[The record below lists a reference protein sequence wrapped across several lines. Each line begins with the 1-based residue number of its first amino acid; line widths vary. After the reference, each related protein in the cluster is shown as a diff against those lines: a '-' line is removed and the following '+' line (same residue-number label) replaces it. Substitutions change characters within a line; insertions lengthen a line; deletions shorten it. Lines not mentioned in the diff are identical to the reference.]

1 MRPYRWD
8 AFIFGGIM
16 KLKDTLLM
24 PKTNFE
30 MRGNLNKKE
39 PVFVQNWQQQDLYA
53 LMRKKNKDQ
62 VPYVLHDG
70 PPYANGNM
78 HCGHMLNR
86 VLKDFVVRFKNMQGF
101 DTPFRLGWDTHGL
114 PIENQITKSGINRKE
129 MPIADFRRLCEDYAR
144 KQVATQKEQ
153 IRRLGVVGD
162 YDDPYMTLTSDYEAS
177 QLEVFKS
184 MAMKGLI
191 YRGLKPVHWS
201 PSSESALAE
210 AEIEYAD
217 VKSHAIYVSFPVVDG
232 RDVLSQGDAFVI
244 WTTTPWTLP
253 ANLAISLHPQ
263 FDYGLYDTSIGRIIL
278 LDELVEAFTKDT
290 EVIIHQK
297 LKQFKGRELEYITT
311 SHPLFDRTSLVILG
325 DHVTSEAGTG
335 AVHTAPGHGVEDFIV
350 GQKYGLEVLCPVDAK
365 GVFTEEAGKYEGMFY
380 DKANAV
386 ILADLIA
393 NGRLIKDTILTHSY
407 PHDWR
412 TNKPLIF
419 RATPQ
424 WFASIQP
431 IREELLRQIDEVK
444 WTPEW
449 GKQRISNMIKDRGDW
464 CISRQR
470 VWGVPIPIIYNED
483 GSAIIEEAVFD
494 HIIALVKKH
503 GSNVWFSRDVAELL
517 PEGYQNPASP
527 HGQFRKETD
536 IMDVW
541 FDSGSSSIAVLK
553 DKGQP
558 YPSDLYL
565 EGNDQYR
572 GWFNSSLI
580 ISVAVNGVSPYK
592 NVVSHGFVM
601 DENWA
606 KMSKSK
612 GNGIDPL
619 KIANE
624 FGADILRL
632 WGATINYQ
640 DDVRISESII
650 KQVSEIYRKVRNTFK
665 FMLGNLQNGEQTFSL
680 ETVLSQP
687 SFSLV
692 DRFILAKLEDVK
704 NRVIDSFERFDFAN
718 GLNTMLNFITN
729 DLSSFYLDITKDI
742 LYCEAVTSLRRRQVQ
757 AVIAQ
762 VTIVLNRL
770 LTPIL
775 SFTMQEVYE
784 NLPLNE
790 REANVQLETFP
801 THSHVYKPETL
812 QLYSAFNR
820 LRDEVLSA
828 LEAQRSEGKIG
839 SSQEAEIRFNVKD
852 DRLKNELSKLDGEE
866 LARLFVVS
874 KAAIDDH
881 VTTVAVSPASGE
893 KCQRCWNY
901 RDLETTEMGDICHRC
916 KAVIGDSHHE

>member
-1 MRPYRWD
+1 MRPYMD
-8 AFIFGGIM
+8 AFILEEFM

-24 PKTNFE
+24 PKTTFE

-39 PVFVQNWQQQDLYA
+39 PIFVKTWQEQDLYA
-53 LMRKKNKDQ
+53 LMREKNKGKEK
-62 VPYVLHDG
+62 YVLHDG
-70 PPYANGNM
+70 PPYANGNI

-86 VLKDFVVRFKNMQGF
+86 ILKDFVVRYKNMQGF

-129 MPIADFRRLCEDYAR
+129 MAVADFRQLCENYAR
-144 KQVATQKEQ
+144 EQVDKQKEQ
-153 IRRLGVVGD
+153 IRRLGIVGD

-177 QLEVFKS
+177 QLEVFKA
-184 MAMKGLI
+184 MALKGLI

-232 RDVLSQGDAFVI
+232 RGVLTNEDKFVI

-253 ANLAISLHPQ
+253 ANLAISLHPN
-263 FDYGLYDTSIGRIIL
+263 FEYGLYETSIGRLIL
-278 LDELVEAFTKDT
+278 LEELKDNFASETAVEIFTKIKT
-290 EVIIHQK
+290 
-297 LKQFKGRELEYITT
+297 FKGRDLELITT
-311 SHPLFDRTSLVILG
+311 KHPLFDRTSLVILG
-325 DHVTSEAGTG
+325 EHVTSEAGTG

-350 GQKYGLEVLCPVDAK
+350 GQKYHLDVLCPVDEK
-365 GVFTEEAGKYEGMFY
+365 GVFTSEAGKYQGQFY
-380 DKANAV
+380 EKANNV
-386 ILADLIA
+386 ILEDLSN
-393 NGRLIKDTILTHSY
+393 NGTLVHHKIFTHSY

-424 WFASIQP
+424 WFASIEP
-431 IREELLRQIDEVK
+431 IRQQLLAAIDQVK

-449 GKQRISNMIKDRGDW
+449 GKQRISNMIKERGDW

-483 GSAIIEEAVFD
+483 GSPVMEEEVFD
-494 HIIALVKKH
+494 HIIGLIREK
-503 GSNVWFSRDVAELL
+503 GSNVWFNLDVKDLL
-517 PEGYQNPASP
+517 PKDYKNAKSP
-527 HGQFRKETD
+527 SGNFRKEVD

-553 DKGQP
+553 DRGEK

-580 ISVAVNGVSPYK
+580 ISIAFNGVAPYK

-650 KQVSEIYRKVRNTFK
+650 RQVSEIYRKIRNTFK
-665 FMLGNLQNGEQTFSL
+665 FMLGNLQNGERAFDFKATLAFNSYN
-680 ETVLSQP
+680 
-687 SFSLV
+687 LV
-692 DRFILAKLEDVK
+692 DHFILAKLEDVK
-704 NRVIDSFERFDFAN
+704 NRVIESFDAFDFAN
-718 GLNTMLNFITN
+718 GMTLILNYISN
-729 DLSSFYLDITKDI
+729 DLSSFYLDINKDV
-742 LYCEAVTSLRRRQVQ
+742 LYCEALDSSRRKAVQ
-757 AVIAQ
+757 SVIAN
-762 VTIVLNRL
+762 VTNTLMKL

-775 SFTMQEVYE
+775 SFTMEEIYQ
-784 NLPLNE
+784 NLPLSE
-790 REANVQLETFP
+790 RKANVQLESFPLVSHDYQDDTLKMYQTFI
-801 THSHVYKPETL
+801 
-812 QLYSAFNR
+812 R
-820 LRDEVLSA
+820 LRDEVLAA
-828 LEAQRSEGKIG
+828 LEQKRSAGEIG
-839 SSQEAEIRFNVKD
+839 SSQEAEIVFNVKD
-852 DRLKNELSKLDGEE
+852 ESLSAKLALLDADE

-874 KAAIDDH
+874 KAEIAD
-881 VTTVAVSPASGE
+881 VNTVQVNKASGE
-893 KCQRCWNY
+893 KCERCWNY
-901 RDLETTEMGDICHRC
+901 RPLVETSAGKICHRC
-916 KAVIGDSHHE
+916 HQVVGDFHE

>member
-1 MRPYRWD
+1 MN
-8 AFIFGGIM
+8 
-16 KLKDTLLM
+16 LKDTLLM

-39 PVFVQNWQQQDLYA
+39 PVYVQNWQQIDLYN
-53 LMRKKNKDQ
+53 LMREKNKGREA
-62 VPYVLHDG
+62 YVLHDG
-70 PPYANGNM
+70 PPYANGNI

-86 VLKDFVVRFKNMQGF
+86 ILKDFVVRYKNMQGF
-101 DTPFRLGWDTHGL
+101 DTPFRFGWDTHGL
-114 PIENQITKSGINRKE
+114 PIENQITKSGVNRKE
-129 MPIADFRRLCEDYAR
+129 MKVADFRQLCEDYAK
-144 KQVATQKEQ
+144 KQVASQKEQ
-153 IRRLGVVGD
+153 IRRLGMVGD
-162 YDDPYMTLTSDYEAS
+162 YDNPYLTLTSDYEAS
-177 QLEVFKS
+177 QLGVFKE
-184 MAMKGLI
+184 MALKGLI

-232 RDVLSQGDAFVI
+232 KGQLTRDDQFVI

-253 ANLAISLHPQ
+253 ANLAISVHPL
-263 FDYGLYDTSIGRIIL
+263 FNYGLYQTSHGRLVILDDLVTAFSQDTGI
-278 LDELVEAFTKDT
+278 
-290 EVIIHQK
+290 VIEKKIK
-297 LKQFKGRELEYITT
+297 GFKGRDFEYITT
-311 SHPLFDRTSLVILG
+311 AHPLFDRTSVVICG
-325 DHVTSEAGTG
+325 EHVTSEAGTG

-350 GQKYGLEVLCPVDAK
+350 GQKYHLEVLCPVDEK
-365 GVFTEEAGKYEGMFY
+365 GVFTSEAGKYQGLFY
-380 DKANAV
+380 EKANAV
-386 ILADLIA
+386 ILEDLEA
-393 NGRLIKDTILTHSY
+393 NKRLLGHKIFTHSY

-424 WFASIQP
+424 WFASIDP
-431 IREELLRQIDEVK
+431 IRSQLLAEIDRVK

-449 GKQRISNMIKDRGDW
+449 GKLRISNMIKDRGDW

-470 VWGVPIPIIYNED
+470 VWGVPIPIIYHED
-483 GSAIIEEAVFD
+483 GTPVIEEAVFD
-494 HIIALVKKH
+494 HIIELVRKN
-503 GSNVWFSRDVAELL
+503 GSNIWFNSEAKDLL
-517 PEGYQNPASP
+517 PAGYHHEKSP
-527 HGQFRKETD
+527 NGRFKKETD

-553 DKGQP
+553 NKGEK

-565 EGNDQYR
+565 EGSDQYR

-580 ISVAVNGVSPYK
+580 ISVALNGVAPYQ

-601 DENWA
+601 DENWD

-650 KQVSEIYRKVRNTFK
+650 RQVSEIYRKIRNTFK
-665 FMLGNLQNGEQTFSL
+665 FMLGNLQNGEQAFDYENSL
-680 ETVLSQP
+680 KFNE
-687 SFSLV
+687 FSLV
-692 DRFILAKLEDVK
+692 DTFILAKLEEVK
-704 NRVIDSFERFDFAN
+704 NRVIDSFDRFDFAN
-718 GLNTMLNFITN
+718 GLTQMLNFISN

-742 LYCEAVTSLRRRQVQ
+742 LYCETIDSLRRKQVQ
-757 AVIAQ
+757 SVVAQ
-762 VTIVLNRL
+762 STDTLMKL

-784 NLPLNE
+784 NLPLAK
-790 REANVQLETFP
+790 REINVQLEAFP
-801 THSHVYKPETL
+801 TKSNHYNESALVT
-812 QLYSAFNR
+812 YSSFMK
-820 LRDEVLSA
+820 LRDNVLAA
-828 LEAQRSEGKIG
+828 LEIKRSAGQIG
-839 SSQEAEIRFNVKD
+839 SSQEAEVSFTVSD
-852 DRLKNELSKLDGEE
+852 VELKKALLKLDHEE

-874 KAAIDDH
+874 KATISDN
-881 VTTVAVSPASGE
+881 VSEVVVSGATGQ
-893 KCQRCWNY
+893 KCERCWNY
-901 RDLETTEMGDICHRC
+901 RDLVETPAGHVCHRC
-916 KAVIGDSHHE
+916 HEAVGDHHD

>member
-1 MRPYRWD
+1 MN
-8 AFIFGGIM
+8 
-16 KLKDTLLM
+16 LKDTLLM

-39 PVFVQNWQQQDLYA
+39 PIYVQNWQQIDLYK
-53 LMRKKNKDQ
+53 LMREKNKGREA
-62 VPYVLHDG
+62 YVLHDG
-70 PPYANGNM
+70 PPYANGNI

-86 VLKDFVVRFKNMQGF
+86 ILKDFVVRYKNMQGF
-101 DTPFRLGWDTHGL
+101 DTPFRFGWDTHGL
-114 PIENQITKSGINRKE
+114 PIENQITKSGVNRKE
-129 MPIADFRRLCEDYAR
+129 MKVADFRQLCEDYAK
-144 KQVATQKEQ
+144 KQVASQKEQ
-153 IRRLGVVGD
+153 IRRLGMVGD
-162 YDDPYMTLTSDYEAS
+162 YDHPYLTLTSDYEAS
-177 QLEVFKS
+177 QLGVFKE
-184 MAMKGLI
+184 MALKGLI

-232 RDVLSQGDAFVI
+232 KGQLTSDDHFVI

-253 ANLAISLHPQ
+253 ANLAISVHPL
-263 FDYGLYDTSIGRIIL
+263 FNYGLYQTSHGRLVILEDLVTAFSNDTGI
-278 LDELVEAFTKDT
+278 
-290 EVIIHQK
+290 VIEKK
-297 LKQFKGRELEYITT
+297 LKSFKGRDFESITT
-311 SHPLFDRTSLVILG
+311 AHPLFDRTSVVICG
-325 DHVTSEAGTG
+325 EHVTSEAGTG

-350 GQKYGLEVLCPVDAK
+350 GQKYHLDVLCPVDEK
-365 GVFTEEAGKYEGMFY
+365 GVFTAEAGKYQGLFY
-380 DKANAV
+380 EKANAV
-386 ILADLIA
+386 ILEDLEA
-393 NGRLIKDTILTHSY
+393 NKRLLGHKIFTHSY

-424 WFASIQP
+424 WFASIEP
-431 IREELLRQIDEVK
+431 IREKLLAEIDRVK

-449 GKQRISNMIKDRGDW
+449 GKLRISNMIKDRGDW

-470 VWGVPIPIIYNED
+470 VWGVPIPIIYHED
-483 GSAIIEEAVFD
+483 GTPVIEEAVFD
-494 HIIALVKKH
+494 HIIELVRKN
-503 GSNVWFSRDVAELL
+503 GSNIWFNSEAKDLL
-517 PEGYQNPASP
+517 PAGYHHEKSP
-527 HGQFRKETD
+527 NGRFKKETD

-553 DKGQP
+553 NNGEK

-565 EGNDQYR
+565 EGSDQYR

-580 ISVAVNGVSPYK
+580 ISVAINGVAPYQ

-601 DENWA
+601 DENWD

-650 KQVSEIYRKVRNTFK
+650 RQVSEIYRKIRNTFK
-665 FMLGNLQNGEQTFSL
+665 FMLGNLQNGDQAFDYESSL
-680 ETVLSQP
+680 KFNQ
-687 SFSLV
+687 FSLV
-692 DRFILAKLEDVK
+692 DTFILAKLEEVK
-704 NRVIDSFERFDFAN
+704 NRVIDSFDRFDFAN
-718 GLNTMLNFITN
+718 GLTQMLNFISN

-742 LYCEAVTSLRRRQVQ
+742 LYCESVDSLRRKQVQ
-757 AVIAQ
+757 SVIAQ
-762 VTIVLNRL
+762 SSDTLMKL

-784 NLPLNE
+784 NLPLAH
-790 REANVQLETFP
+790 REKNVQLEGFP
-801 THSHVYKPETL
+801 TKSNQFDERVL
-812 QLYSAFNR
+812 SGYSTFLK
-820 LRDEVLSA
+820 LRDNVLAA
-828 LEAQRSEGKIG
+828 LEIKRSAGLIG
-839 SSQEAEIRFNVKD
+839 SSQEAEVTFNVSD
-852 DRLKNELSKLDGEE
+852 LELKSALLKLDSDE

-874 KAAIDDH
+874 KATLSDDINE
-881 VTTVAVSPASGE
+881 VIVSEASGQ
-893 KCQRCWNY
+893 KCERCWNY
-901 RDLETTEMGDICHRC
+901 RELVATPAGHVCHRC
-916 KAVIGDSHHE
+916 HEAVGEYHD

>member
-1 MRPYRWD
+1 
-8 AFIFGGIM
+8 M

-24 PKTNFE
+24 PKTTFE
-30 MRGNLNKKE
+30 MRGNLNIKE
-39 PVFVQNWQQQDLYA
+39 PVYVKNWQEQDLYQM
-53 LMRKKNKDQ
+53 MRDHNRGHQ
-62 VPYVLHDG
+62 SYVLHDG

-86 VLKDFVVRFKNMQGF
+86 VLKDFVVRFKNMQGY

-114 PIENQITKSGINRKE
+114 PIENQITKSGINRKA
-129 MPIADFRRLCEDYAR
+129 MSIPDFRQLCEDYAR
-144 KQVATQKEQ
+144 AQVALQKEQ

-177 QLEVFKS
+177 QLEVFKA
-184 MAMKGLI
+184 MALKGLI

-232 RDVLSQGDAFVI
+232 KGILDSQDAFVI

-253 ANLAISLHPQ
+253 ANLAISVHPN
-263 FDYGLYDTSIGRIIL
+263 FDYGLYDTSIGRLVL
-278 LDELVEAFTKDT
+278 LDDLRDAFVKETGVTINDKIKT
-290 EVIIHQK
+290 
-297 LKQFKGRELEYITT
+297 FKGREFEYITT

-325 DHVTSEAGTG
+325 EHVTAEAGTG
-335 AVHTAPGHGVEDFIV
+335 AVHTAPGHGMDDFIV
-350 GQKYGLEVLCPVDAK
+350 GQKYHLDILCPVDEK
-365 GVFTEEAGKYEGMFY
+365 GVFTEEAQKYKGLFY
-380 DKANAV
+380 EKANDV
-386 ILADLIA
+386 ILADLEA
-393 NGRLIKDTILTHSY
+393 NKRLVKHTVFTHSY

-424 WFASIQP
+424 WFASIEP
-431 IREELLRQIDEVK
+431 IRSQLLHEIDAVK

-449 GKQRISNMIKDRGDW
+449 GKLRISNMIKDRGDW

-483 GSAIIEEAVFD
+483 GSPIMEEEVFN
-494 HIIALVKKH
+494 HVISLIKEH
-503 GSNVWFSRDVAELL
+503 GSNVWFSREAKDLL
-517 PEGYQNPASP
+517 PQGYQNPLSP
-527 HGQFRKETD
+527 QGLFKKETD

-580 ISVAVNGVSPYK
+580 ISVAVNGVAPYR

-601 DENWA
+601 DENWD

-650 KQVSEIYRKVRNTFK
+650 KQISEIYRKVRNTFK
-665 FMLGNLQNGEQTFSL
+665 FMLGNLQSGEAVFDLEDSL
-680 ETVLSQP
+680 AFAD
-687 SFSLV
+687 FSLV
-692 DRFILAKLEDVK
+692 DTFLLAKLEEVK
-704 NRVIDSFERFDFAN
+704 NRVIDSFNRFDFTN
-718 GLNTMLNFITN
+718 GITQMLNFISN
-729 DLSSFYLDITKDI
+729 DLSSFYLDITKDV
-742 LYCEAVTSLRRRQVQ
+742 LYCESVDALRRRQVQ
-757 AVIAQ
+757 SVIAK
-762 VTIVLNRL
+762 TSTTLMKL
-770 LTPIL
+770 LTPVL

-784 NLPLNE
+784 NMPLKHKK
-790 REANVQLETFP
+790 ANVQLESFP
-801 THSHVYKPETL
+801 EVTHTYEEDVLK
-812 QLYSAFNR
+812 LYASFNH
-820 LRDEVLSA
+820 LRDDVLAA
-828 LEAQRSEGKIG
+828 LEVKRSEGLIG
-839 SSQEAEIRFNVKD
+839 SAQEAEIVINPSDK
-852 DRLKNELSKLDGEE
+852 RLKTALLTLDSEE

-874 KAAIDDH
+874 SVVISDDAQ
-881 VTTVAVSPASGE
+881 TVSVRMAKGE
-893 KCQRCWNY
+893 KCERCWNY
-901 RDLETTEMGDICHRC
+901 RELETTPAGHICHRC
-916 KAVIGDSHHE
+916 HSVIGEFHEE